1 MTQAPRTP
9 HCYDGCSTAESIM
22 ISLPLVAAAEHT
34 SQIESGEHLSGHS
47 LVTP

>member
-1 MTQAPRTP
+1 MTQAPSAP

-22 ISLPLVAAAEHT
+22 IPLPLVPAAEHT